1 MFPSDEFLSRN
12 SSHCLSTS
20 NCSIH
25 YFLRRSIQ
33 HRSHTR
39 RSTDFGSDS
48 LMDDRLFSGAEAMVA
63 GSIGHEFL
71 IHSIHHSKDHMQAA
85 DGTERVHFLCKVVNP
100 LAYLKCVKLQQHFD
114 LKMPLA

>member
-1 MFPSDEFLSRN
+1 MLPSDEFLDHN

-63 GSIGHEFL
+63 SSIGHEPP
-71 IHSIHHSKDHMQAA
+71 IRSIHHSKDHMMAA
-85 DGTERVHFLCKVVNP
+85 DGTDV
-100 LAYLKCVKLQQHFD
+100 AG
-114 LKMPLA
+114 AAI